1 MYAVILGPPGKPM
14 DITVFGKT
22 QSSITVG
29 WKAGLNGGS
38 EQYFKVIYQEMG
50 HDNWKESKDHING
63 LKTGESANYTING
76 LDGGKEYK
84 ITVVAINGFKGRSES
99 QAEVQTVKTEGKIL
113 TDDNTAIR
121 AGIRSDIF
129 YGLTGDFI

>member
-1 MYAVILGPPGKPM
+1 MSVVILGPPGKPM
-14 DITVFGKT
+14 DVTVLGKT

-38 EQYFKVIYQEMG
+38 EQHFKVIYQEKG
-50 HDNWKESKDHING
+50 QGNWKESKESING
-63 LKTGESANYTING
+63 LKTGESTNHTVSG

-99 QAEVQTVKTEGKIL
+99 QAEMHTVKTEGKL
-113 TDDNTAIR
+113 
-121 AGIRSDIF
+121 
-129 YGLTGDFI
+129 